1 MGEWASSN
9 GAFDRQRRRWQ
20 KIAMARNRT
29 LKTHVTKSSN
39 QSVMQTKNTMSK
51 IKEASQI
58 L

>member
-9 GAFDRQRRRWQ
+9 GAFDRQRRGWQ

-39 QSVMQTKNTMSK
+39 DAD
-51 IKEASQI
+51 KEYNVENQRGI
-58 L
+58 TDTVV